1 MIASNASTPAA
12 PTRGRVTGS
21 TSPGSNNPSL
31 ASSGD
36 KFEPSSPSPGCVRS
50 SAWQDVAT
58 LGQQQMSAFIRC
70 VRHTGF
76 MRQAF
81 VHEAILVMEPE
92 ADEAAPGAAVTVALC
107 GHWDHEGPCPLSPHR
122 AHADRVGDELHV
134 TVVFAAEPETEHEV
148 RRRIDRAL
156 SGRWRFPD
164 GFTTPWQ
171 LRESRPRDVLP
182 EERSQAERLMRG

>member
-1 MIASNASTPAA
+1 MTALRAGAV
-12 PTRGRVTGS
+12 GRHDRTFGDCRSGTTGS
-21 TSPGSNNPSL
+21 VPGACGTDTCGRRFAGQPL
-31 ASSGD
+31 AGTHAS
-36 KFEPSSPSPGCVRS
+36 R
-50 SAWQDVAT
+50 
-58 LGQQQMSAFIRC
+58 QMSAFIRC

-81 VHEAILVMEPE
+81 AHEAILVMEPE
-92 ADEAAPGAAVTVALC
+92 ADEGAPGAAVTVALC

-122 AHADRVGDELHV
+122 AHAARVGDELHV

-148 RRRIDRAL
+148 RRRIERAL
-156 SGRWRFPD
+156 SGQWRFPD